1 MSPKLHAPP
10 QPCRV
15 YHGAA
20 SATLSISRRF
30 GPRWRTMRGANG
42 AARVS
47 QAKPRAAIPSAPV
60 DVAVGEHRHAHGRA
74 DGADRIP
81 VGRRDFRP
89 LVFPAEADA
98 KARSAV
104 QCSAVQCS
112 AEGLVGEPPL
122 AAINSLNRTIVL
134 RLEPSSGSCSTV
146 HCCSAA
152 RPTME
157 YQSVTPDLAL
167 RTASVP
173 SVPSAHAAPATLC
186 AHATPRHAHA
196 TRRARTSCGRGL

>member
-1 MSPKLHAPP
+1 MELWFAHSAFRFVCLFSHSGGAKASGTALLCATQRGTARRLSGQSPEHSAVVSADISAPEQSLGRDHAVGIGRLQAPCDVAEAARTASIP

-30 GPRWRTMRGANG
+30 GPRWRTMRGGNG

-47 QAKPRAAIPSAPV
+47 QAKPRAAMPSAPV

-89 LVFPAEADA
+89 LVFPAEADRRQRA
-98 KARSAV
+98 
-104 QCSAVQCS
+104 QC
-112 AEGLVGEPPL
+112 
-122 AAINSLNRTIVL
+122 
-134 RLEPSSGSCSTV
+134 
-146 HCCSAA
+146 
-152 RPTME
+152 
-157 YQSVTPDLAL
+157 
-167 RTASVP
+167 
-173 SVPSAHAAPATLC
+173 
-186 AHATPRHAHA
+186 
-196 TRRARTSCGRGL
+196 RRARRRAAVGGY